1 MADLWLAHMQAAHD
15 ENGDAEIRQ
24 ELDCLV
30 ALRNSVERKF
40 NEAQA
45 KQDVTNAIP
54 QTIIE
59 YLQIACPE
67 CEPIVVAPWEHDPK
81 RFLVQTLVPMTPEA
95 YAGLGSMYPG
105 MLVVDYAPISRRT
118 HP

>member
-30 ALRNSVERKF
+30 ALRNNVERKF

-54 QTIIE
+54 QTITE

-67 CEPIVVAPWEHDPK
+67 CEPIVVGAWEYDPK
-81 RFLVQTLVPMTPEA
+81 QLHIQTNGPMTAEA
-95 YAGLGSMYPG
+95 YAALSEMYPG
-105 MLVVDYAPISRRT
+105 LLVVDWAPR
-118 HP
+118 